1 MGCNGSNR
9 LVLVDRKV
17 VGIIIFFMDS
27 ILLSVLEGRYVGYF
41 VGTFDGTVDD
51 VGGPCVGLLVL
62 RVMTDY

>member
-1 MGCNGSNR
+1 M
-9 LVLVDRKV
+9 